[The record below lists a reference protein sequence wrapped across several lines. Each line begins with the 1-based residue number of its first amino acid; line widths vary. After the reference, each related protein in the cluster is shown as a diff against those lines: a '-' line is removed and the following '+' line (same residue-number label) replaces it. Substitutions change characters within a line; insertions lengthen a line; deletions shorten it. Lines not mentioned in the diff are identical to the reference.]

1 MEEVKSYLRSTFVVK
16 CSCDNDRRSHFR
28 GGEKEGER
36 EVMQKYRKLKTRN
49 TLCIFVDTNL
59 GLGSSRPEEEKEATC
74 IFTVNMIIAMII
86 KAW

>member
-1 MEEVKSYLRSTFVVK
+1 ME
-16 CSCDNDRRSHFR
+16 
-28 GGEKEGER
+28 EGER
-36 EVMQKYRKLKTRN
+36 GGKRSDAKYRKLTTRN

-74 IFTVNMIIAMII
+74 IFAVNMIIAMII